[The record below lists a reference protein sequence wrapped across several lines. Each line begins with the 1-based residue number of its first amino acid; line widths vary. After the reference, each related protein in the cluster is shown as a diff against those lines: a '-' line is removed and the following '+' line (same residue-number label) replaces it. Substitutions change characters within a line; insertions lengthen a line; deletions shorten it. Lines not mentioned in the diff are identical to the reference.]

1 QAEVKKLKLLEEAET
16 VITPLARAVKRGIA
30 TDEEQKRLEVWEE
43 YSVLVNRVDTSKPD
57 WPERPASQ

>member
-1 QAEVKKLKLLEEAET
+1 VKKLKLLEEAET